1 MDNIIKGVI
10 IIEGLLLAD
19 IEGEVTNVCI
29 DKLIFDKIKI
39 KSLVKL
45 QPYSIKTN
53 CGGLVALFTMIPIH
67 SRNYVQ
73 QSLK

>member
-1 MDNIIKGVI
+1 MDNIIKGVV

-29 DKLIFDKIKI
+29 DKLIFDEIKN

-45 QPYSIKTN
+45 QP
-53 CGGLVALFTMIPIH
+53 
-67 SRNYVQ
+67 
-73 QSLK
+73 